1 MEKSRKEL
9 EGERREV
16 IWREKK
22 PWKKGRQRREE
33 LSSCV
38 ILFLV
43 FSVFPSFFPVTLFSV
58 SLLPLLLCL
67 LPNLSYF
74 LSCFSKYILSFL
86 LSTFLFF
93 ASLSFSSL
101 LTWVFFTCLIPS
113 SLPFSFFSSSILL
126 CLLSSPDKKKTIQV
140 NRAGKFKYKEAKG

>member
-1 MEKSRKEL
+1 MEKSREEL
-9 EGERREV
+9 EEERSCLKR
-16 IWREKK
+16 KK
-22 PWKKGRQRREE
+22 KTWKKGRQRREE

-113 SLPFSFFSSSILL
+113 SLPFSFFFSSILL
-126 CLLSSPDKKKTIQV
+126 CLLSSPDKKKTRQD
-140 NRAGKFKYKEAKG
+140 K